1 MQRWN
6 KFIVI
11 IRSNEVK
18 VYLNGDTKIHKKLA
32 NPIIINNEDI
42 EMGEVNNN
50 MIGKI
55 RDFELV
61 FRPLDI
67 YEVRKEF

>member
-11 IRSNEVK
+11 IKSNEVK

-55 RDFELV
+55 
-61 FRPLDI
+61 
-67 YEVRKEF
+67 K